1 MDKYSKEKRK
11 TSLPQRVILIL
22 FSLFL
27 TAAIL
32 EIGLRL
38 GGFIITSLQEHR
50 NLQSMKQK
58 GVCRIMCLGES
69 TTQGEYPPYLEK
81 TLNQRNIGI
90 KFSVIDE
97 GLAGANTKTIVSD
110 LEANLD
116 KYRPD
121 IIVAMM
127 GINDWG
133 DHIPYETASNSRIIL
148 FIRSLKVYKLSR
160 FLWLHARAK
169 ARERRIST
177 LIAKDKFKPM
187 YKKEDILC
195 AEEILKNAI
204 ELNPKNDS
212 AYAGLGWFYLNEKK
226 FAEAE
231 RALKKAIEL
240 NPKNDSV
247 YTGLGWVYF
256 DQRKL
261 SEAEQVLKKAIEL
274 NPKNDSA
281 YTVLGRVYLGQKRLL
296 EAEQALKKAI
306 ELNPKNSWAY
316 VGLGRLY
323 SGEKGFPPE
332 TEQIFKKAIEL
343 NPQNDRLY
351 GALAR
356 LYSDRGNNE
365 LAKIYM
371 NKANSLREE
380 YYSPMTISDYHKL
393 KQILDKRNIRLVC
406 VQYPMRSIAP
416 LKKIVGETGGIIF
429 VDNEKIFKDAV
440 AKEGYKE
447 YFRDMF
453 GGDFGHCTPKG
464 NSLLANNIADNI
476 LKELFVYIK

>member
-212 AYAGLGWFYLNEKK
+212 
-226 FAEAE
+226 
-231 RALKKAIEL
+231 
-240 NPKNDSV
+240 V

-393 KQILDKRNIRLVC
+393 KQILDKRGIRLVC